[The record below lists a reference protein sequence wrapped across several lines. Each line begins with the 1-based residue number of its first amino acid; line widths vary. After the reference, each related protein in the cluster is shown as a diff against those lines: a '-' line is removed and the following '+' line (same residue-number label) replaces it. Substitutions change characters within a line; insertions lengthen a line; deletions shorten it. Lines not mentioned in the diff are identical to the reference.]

1 MKELKLKIKKEYY
14 NIFKELTD
22 KQAGELIKGMCAYM
36 YDGKPFFT
44 KDAYLKGAFM
54 SIKRDIDE
62 AKQNSVNG
70 KKSAEAY
77 AAKRRAQTVSRLGIV
92 LGSVLSASGN
102 AVKEEAEKQ
111 KLPAVSGGRM
121 STGGGRI

>member
-1 MKELKLKIKKEYY
+1 MKELKLKIKREYY

-44 KDAYLKGAFM
+44 KDAYLKGVFM
-54 SIKRDIDE
+54 SAKRDIDE

-70 KKSAEAY
+70 RKSAEAY
-77 AAKRRAQTVSRLGIV
+77 AAKQRAKTIGGLGIV
-92 LGSVLSASGN
+92 LGSVIASA
-102 AVKEEAEKQ
+102 EA
-111 KLPAVSGGRM
+111 ADGGKKD
-121 STGGGRI
+121 

>member
-1 MKELKLKIKKEYY
+1 MKELKLKIKREYY

-44 KDAYLKGAFM
+44 KDAYLKGSFM

-77 AAKRRAQTVSRLGIV
+77 AAKQRAQTVSRLGIV

-102 AVKEEAEKQ
+102 TAKEEAEKQ
-111 KLPAVSGGRM
+111 KSPAVSGGRM